1 MEYEYMHHKDLFPL
15 DSSDLFGFVCV
26 CVGLMIAASGG
37 IGGGGILVPILVSCG
52 NRGVYL
58 ITIIR

>member
-1 MEYEYMHHKDLFPL
+1 MEYEHMHHKDLFPL

-37 IGGGGILVPILVSCG
+37 IGGGGILVPILVGCG
-52 NRGVYL
+52 NRVY
-58 ITIIR
+58 IW